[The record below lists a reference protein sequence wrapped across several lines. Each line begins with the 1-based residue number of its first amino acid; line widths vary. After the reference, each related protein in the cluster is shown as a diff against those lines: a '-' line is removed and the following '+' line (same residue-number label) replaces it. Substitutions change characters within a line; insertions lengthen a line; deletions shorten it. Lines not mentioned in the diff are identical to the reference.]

1 VDFLEPET
9 DWQRDFLQ
17 AISGPSPNQENVLEE
32 EFIQNESNKNLV
44 EHNSKPIEEP
54 KVLASQEF
62 NSSGPVSVVLNNT
75 WCLQTPGQGLSY
87 PYDVSIAPHLLS
99 ASLYHVEGKEDP
111 EDEGIYSV
119 VSPPPP
125 PALVSPSSKDPVIFS
140 PSAPYTSTP
149 IVEVIDTDF
158 YTPLIITDT
167 VSPRPTSRSLE
178 VSRSLEA
185 SPEEKPPSSPE
196 KVFFENHNIMKWVID
211 DQDISDLPE
220 LSQQAMNPIKRQK
233 VSSPTSSPK
242 IVSSTATSST
252 PSMQYV
258 VVEPKSEIAS
268 YLETF
273 QPEQVQDQT
282 RHDET
287 RHDEDETDSTW
298 TPNAPV
304 KRKRGRPVSNS
315 PQKITMKLPRMRR
328 KSSTTTCTSES
339 DMASSYMSDSASG
352 LTDDEVSALKYRR
365 MRDLNNVASKRCRE
379 NRKHKMETAE
389 MELQNLLDK
398 NVHLHETANLLEAK
412 VSKLKSLFLARM
424 SNPGREIANARIRR
438 MGQTLSINP
447 EFVGSLM
454 SSSSNTL
461 PDVNSFWST

>member
-1 VDFLEPET
+1 VEIQEPET

-32 EFIQNESNKNLV
+32 EFIQNESNKKLV

-54 KVLASQEF
+54 KVLTSQEF

-75 WCLQTPGQGLSY
+75 WCLQTPSQGLSY

-111 EDEGIYSV
+111 EDEGISV

-273 QPEQVQDQT
+273 QPEQVQD
-282 RHDET
+282 ET

-379 NRKHKMETAE
+379 NRKHKMESAE
-389 MELQNLLDK
+389 AELQNLLDK
-398 NVHLHETANLLEAK
+398 NVHLHETVNLLEAK

-438 MGQTLSINP
+438 MGQTLSISP

-454 SSSSNTL
+454 GSSSNML